1 MTAIGQV
8 TTRRGF
14 TLVEVMAAIV
24 LVAIVLPTATQ
35 GTLLCLDLAVHSR
48 MQARAASLA
57 QAKLSEL
64 AATGQF
70 DEAMQSGDFGEQWHQ
85 FTWMAI
91 AEPWEDSQLVQLED
105 SQLIQLDVAVVWTR
119 RGREYDV
126 TMSTLIY
133 DGAASE

>member
-1 MTAIGQV
+1 MKASRQTSAGP
-8 TTRRGF
+8 RRAGGF
-14 TLVEVMAAIV
+14 TIIEVLAALMLI
-24 LVAIVLPTATQ
+24 AIVLPTVVH
-35 GTLLCLDLAVHSR
+35 GTLLCLDTAAHAG

-70 DEAMQSGDFGEQWHQ
+70 DQAMLSGNFGEQWPQ
-85 FTWMAI
+85 FAWMAI
-91 AEPWEDSQLVQLED
+91 AEPWEDERLV
-105 SQLIQLDVAVVWTR
+105 QLDVAVVWTR

-133 DGAASE
+133 DDIADE

>member
-1 MTAIGQV
+1 MKAASQESDG
-8 TTRRGF
+8 RRRAGGF
-14 TLVEVMAAIV
+14 TIIEVLAALMLI
-24 LVAIVLPTATQ
+24 AIVLPTVVH
-35 GTLLCLDLAVHSR
+35 GTLLCLDTAAHAS

-70 DEAMQSGDFGEQWHQ
+70 DQATLAGDFGEQWPQ
-85 FTWMAI
+85 FEWMAI
-91 AEPWEDSQLVQLED
+91 AEPWEDERLV
-105 SQLIQLDVAVVWTR
+105 QLDVAVVWTR

-133 DGAASE
+133 DEIADE

>member
-1 MTAIGQV
+1 MNSARQASVGLRQAG
-8 TTRRGF
+8 GF
-14 TLVEVMAAIV
+14 TIVEVLAALMLI
-24 LVAIVLPTATQ
+24 AIVLPTAVH
-35 GTLLCLDLAVHSR
+35 GTLLCLDTAAHAS

-70 DEAMQSGDFGEQWHQ
+70 DQAMQSGDFGEQWPQ
-85 FTWMAI
+85 FAWMAI
-91 AEPWEDSQLVQLED
+91 AEPWEDDRLVQL
-105 SQLIQLDVAVVWTR
+105 DVSVVWTR

-133 DGAASE
+133 DEIADE

>member
-1 MTAIGQV
+1 MTAARHVLAG
-8 TTRRGF
+8 RRRAGGF
-14 TLVEVMAAIV
+14 TIVEVLAALT
-24 LVAIVLPTATQ
+24 LVAIVLPAAVH
-35 GTLLCLDLAVHSR
+35 GTLLCLDTAAHAS

-70 DEAMQSGDFGEQWHQ
+70 EEAMLTGDFGEQWPQ
-85 FTWMAI
+85 FVWMAI
-91 AEPWEDSQLVQLED
+91 AEPWEDSRLVQLN
-105 SQLIQLDVAVVWTR
+105 VAVVWTR

-133 DGAASE
+133 DGAAGE